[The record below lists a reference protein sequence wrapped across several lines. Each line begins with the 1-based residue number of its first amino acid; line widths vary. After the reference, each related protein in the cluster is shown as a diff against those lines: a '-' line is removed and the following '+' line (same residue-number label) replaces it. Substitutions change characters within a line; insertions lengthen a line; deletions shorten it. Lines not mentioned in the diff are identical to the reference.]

1 MSVVLID
8 REVYHNA
15 IDRSELRFAL
25 RTTCKQLNSI
35 RKRSHYVR
43 LLLTGLLP
51 NSRRT
56 DHQG

>member
-1 MSVVLID
+1 MSVVVID

-35 RKRSHYVR
+35 RKPSHYVR
-43 LLLTGLLP
+43 LL
-51 NSRRT
+51 
-56 DHQG
+56 